1 MVQRGQEGAGL
12 RPQSVGE
19 RGVCFSKMVQHIVF
33 FKFKDKTGQDAQKA
47 RDMLL
52 SLKVKIDWIRD
63 MRVGLDMTH
72 SNRSFD
78 MALEC
83 TFDTYEDLQAYDQH
97 PEHLKVRQFIHAVRE
112 GSAAVDYEF

>member
-1 MVQRGQEGAGL
+1 
-12 RPQSVGE
+12 
-19 RGVCFSKMVQHIVF
+19 MVQHIVF

-52 SLKVKIDWIRD
+52 SLKDKIDWIRD